1 MGVGF
6 KMDDILIRVYR
17 VSRKNL
23 RQSLKKNLKGR
34 GFKID
39 DILIKSP
46 IYHNISSIN
55 RRFYRFI
62 FNHIH
67 QQFIL
72 IFISYI

>member
-46 IYHNISSIN
+46 IY
-55 RRFYRFI
+55 R
-62 FNHIH
+62 
-67 QQFIL
+67 Q
-72 IFISYI
+72 